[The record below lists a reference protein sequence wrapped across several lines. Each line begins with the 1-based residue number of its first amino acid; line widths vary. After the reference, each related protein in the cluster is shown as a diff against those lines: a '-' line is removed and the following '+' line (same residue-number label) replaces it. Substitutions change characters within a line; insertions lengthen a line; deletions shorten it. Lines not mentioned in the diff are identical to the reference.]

1 MYQNIKSVLE
11 NKSTQKQDYPEYEFI
26 ASCLRVG
33 LTINDL
39 DKMTYIEAQKI
50 LYSFLDKS
58 DSKIIRQATQA
69 DIDRFL
75 GG

>member
-1 MYQNIKSVLE
+1 M
-11 NKSTQKQDYPEYEFI
+11 

-58 DSKIIRQATQA
+58 DSKADSVRQATQA
-69 DIDRFL
+69 DIDKLL
-75 GG
+75 G